1 MITNDEIRGT
11 KVKTRT
17 RMVKWLLFAAFF
29 TLHSSLFT
37 LMTSC
42 SQGDPLSE
50 EEFRALYGIGRGA
63 LGDGQTTTT
72 TYVSRLLAS
81 PGFERGVG
89 YAYAT
94 GAEYLEGVTF
104 NIFNLNY
111 LDSIQYVKGLNFVS
125 DDYTPYSE
133 EQVITGETRSAV
145 SKQLALSA
153 SVGVNFIVA
162 DINVSGNY
170 SKGSVKESESV
181 YAMKRTKRVAYCRDL
196 QYKNV
201 IMYYKETGDSMVF
214 SPGFYADWKKLEGN
228 NAKTAGVSNKD
239 VLDFVNKW
247 GRGFVARSFMGG
259 VLEYTLQIDK
269 SSLSESQ
276 SLEMALN
283 ASIGLIVGVE
293 GSASVGTSEF
303 SKISRDRYN
312 LDIHVRGGDVQAVT
326 EVLSGETSSPQ
337 GIKDWMASVNFPPTP
352 ESEKLKLCAMTDVK
366 IASIAN
372 LFTGKVQD
380 RVNYILRTY

>member
-1 MITNDEIRGT
+1 
-11 KVKTRT
+11 
-17 RMVKWLLFAAFF
+17 
-29 TLHSSLFT
+29 
-37 LMTSC
+37 MTSC

-72 TYVSRLLAS
+72 TYVSRLLAP

-214 SPGFYADWKKLEGN
+214 APGFFADWKKLEGVN
-228 NAKTAGVSNKD
+228 TNQADVDNAM
-239 VLDFVNKW
+239 VLNFVNKW

-259 VLEYTLQIDK
+259 VMEYTMQIDK
-269 SSLSESQ
+269 SALSENMSVGLA
-276 SLEMALN
+276 LE
-283 ASIGLIVGVE
+283 ASIGIIAGLE
-293 GSASVGTSEF
+293 AKASVASEHF
-303 SKISRDRYN
+303 QKVSRDRYS
-312 LDIHVRGGDVQAVT
+312 LDIHVRGGNVQAVT
-326 EVLSGETSSPQ
+326 DLLSGAASAPES
-337 GIKDWMASVNFPPTP
+337 IREWLASVNFSPTP
-352 ESEKLKLCAMTDVK
+352 ESDQLKKCAMTDVK

-380 RVNYILRTY
+380 RVNYILRTNAK